1 MRLVNVWLVAAYPMS
16 CTLTHKD
23 TPTTE
28 LHVSS
33 LQWTAA
39 FVHGVSMVDWHR
51 FSEEQIDEIVVAQAE
66 DNMAW
71 EEPILVRRDTTT
83 TVSLPPE
90 LAARAA
96 FLAQLHR
103 VPSVEDWLRVIIQE
117 RIDFEEAAF
126 AGLKQA
132 LAAKGSE

>member
-1 MRLVNVWLVAAYPMS
+1 MNKKS
-16 CTLTHKD
+16 TLNQ
-23 TPTTE
+23 
-28 LHVSS
+28 L
-33 LQWTAA
+33 
-39 FVHGVSMVDWHR
+39 
-51 FSEEQIDEIVVAQAE
+51 SEEQVDEIVVAQAE

-103 VPSVEDWLRVIIQE
+103 VSSVEDWLRVIIQE

-132 LAAKGSE
+132 LAAKGNG